1 LKLKLKS
8 RININVLKP
17 CHENWEVMTPE
28 EKGRFCGSCS
38 KTVLDFTKAT
48 DKEIIQTLNQTE
60 NSCGRFYNHQL
71 NRDLLDSKPKKS
83 FWILASI
90 SLIGFLGLNSTAAL
104 AQTPV
109 KTEQTEKINT
119 AQDTIKT
126 TLVLKRITGVVT
138 DEFGSLPGAFIV
150 IKGTNIGTT
159 TDIDGNFEI
168 EAKEGDILEITFTGF
183 EKNSI
188 LIGEKNNYTI
198 LMREAVLGEIMI
210 GVIERKTFFGRQI
223 QKIRNWFR

>member
-1 LKLKLKS
+1 
-8 RININVLKP
+8 
-17 CHENWEVMTPE
+17 MTPE

-119 AQDTIKT
+119 AQDTTKT
-126 TLVLKRITGVVT
+126 TLVLKRITGVVS

-188 LIGEKNNYTI
+188 LIGEKNNYAI
-198 LMREAVLGEIMI
+198 LMREVVLDGIVI
-210 GVIERKTFFGRQI
+210 GVIQRRSFFGRQI

>member
-1 LKLKLKS
+1 MRSK
-8 RININVLKP
+8 ININVPKP
-17 CHENWEVMTPE
+17 CYENWEVMTPE

-109 KTEQTEKINT
+109 KTDLDHYQE
-119 AQDTIKT
+119 
-126 TLVLKRITGVVT
+126 L
-138 DEFGSLPGAFIV
+138 
-150 IKGTNIGTT
+150 
-159 TDIDGNFEI
+159 
-168 EAKEGDILEITFTGF
+168 
-183 EKNSI
+183 
-188 LIGEKNNYTI
+188 
-198 LMREAVLGEIMI
+198 
-210 GVIERKTFFGRQI
+210 
-223 QKIRNWFR
+223 

>member
-1 LKLKLKS
+1 
-8 RININVLKP
+8 
-17 CHENWEVMTPE
+17 MTPE

-119 AQDTIKT
+119 AQDTTKT
-126 TLVLKRITGVVT
+126 TLVLKRITGVVS
-138 DEFGSLPGAFIV
+138 DEFGSLPGALIV

-188 LIGEKNNYTI
+188 LIGEKNNYAI
-198 LMREAVLGEIMI
+198 LMREVVLGGIVI
-210 GVIERKTFFGRQI
+210 GVIQRRSFFGRQI
-223 QKIRNWFR
+223 QKIRNLFR